1 MMHGP
6 SLSLVALERYIQQDT
21 MRFVYHRFMNVTFL
35 VFLGVLEIRIK
46 LLLENSEIRDH
57 WDNIYF
63 SMTITQA

>member
-1 MMHGP
+1 
-6 SLSLVALERYIQQDT
+6 